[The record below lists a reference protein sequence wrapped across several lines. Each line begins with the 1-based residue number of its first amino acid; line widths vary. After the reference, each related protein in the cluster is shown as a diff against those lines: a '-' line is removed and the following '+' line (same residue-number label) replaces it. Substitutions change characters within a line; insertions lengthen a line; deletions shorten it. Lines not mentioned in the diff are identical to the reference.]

1 MLNPSAK
8 GLTQPTLWGG
18 GDDRRRVRGDRRHGY
33 EKVILCASSPTDAVA
48 FLVFV
53 VPRFMNARDSY
64 VLTGDPIAHA
74 VEPLIS
80 TDEGSRTRALQ
91 RGP

>member
-1 MLNPSAK
+1 VV
-8 GLTQPTLWGG
+8 TL
-18 GDDRRRVRGDRRHGY
+18 R
-33 EKVILCASSPTDAVA
+33 ASGPIDAVA

-74 VEPLIS
+74 VDPSSPLMRGIALAH
-80 TDEGSRTRALQ
+80 GNRAPDPVGRIIAESSLI
-91 RGP
+91 